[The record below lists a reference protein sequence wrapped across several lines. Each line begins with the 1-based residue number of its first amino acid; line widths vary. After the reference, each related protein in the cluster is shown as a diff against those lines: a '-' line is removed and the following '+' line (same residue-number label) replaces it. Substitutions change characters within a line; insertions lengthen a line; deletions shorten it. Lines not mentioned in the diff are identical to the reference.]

1 MQVLASNTG
10 AGPSFQ
16 TISTTTWSV
25 ITVNQAFTAN
35 NGFICN
41 KAGLLT
47 LTLPTTIAV
56 GDLFEVTGI
65 NTDVGWRIAQNAN
78 QIIHFGNTATTTG
91 VGGYLESL
99 EKHDSVKMVCTVA
112 NLEFNVLSSVGN
124 ITII

>member
-1 MQVLASNTG
+1 MKVLGSTAT
-10 AGPSFQ
+10 GPSFQ

-25 ITVNQAFTAN
+25 IAANQAFTAS

-47 LTLPTTIAV
+47 LTLPTTVAV
-56 GDLFEVTGI
+56 GDTFEVTGI

-91 VGGYLESL
+91 AGGYLESL
-99 EKHDSVKMVCTVA
+99 NKYDSVKMVCVVA

-124 ITII
+124 ITIV